1 MSTINFKKTKRNLKR
16 KKYKK
21 SYKENYFVEAL
32 FIGVFIIIWG
42 KTTNIINTNVIII
55 IIAILMTATLY
66 EIIIS
71 LKQRRAYLNL
81 SQDKIDML
89 SGKDFESY
97 LCVHFQKMGYK
108 VRRTPDTNDYG
119 ADLLLYKDSEKVVV
133 QAKRYKNKV
142 GVKAINEVLGA
153 LHYYNCNRAIVVTN
167 SFYTQN
173 AIKMANKCNVELWD
187 RTTIKKLFKIC

>member
-1 MSTINFKKTKRNLKR
+1 
-16 KKYKK
+16 
-21 SYKENYFVEAL
+21 
-32 FIGVFIIIWG
+32 
-42 KTTNIINTNVIII
+42 VISI
-55 IIAILMTATLY
+55 IIAVLMTATLY
-66 EIIIS
+66 KIIIS
-71 LKQRRAYLNL
+71 LKQRRTYLNL

-108 VRRTPDTNDYG
+108 VRKTPDTNDYG

-167 SFYTQN
+167 SFYTPN